1 MNKLLAAAQVLLCI
15 ICCNPKGH
23 AQNVGIPTVPTPQ
36 VASFPRYDNIGGVK
50 PTQGAN
56 TQVQMGGTASSVI
69 NSQNQFLRQPGNQ
82 NQQQQLEDIRKDVED
97 LDKGNA
103 QREYLQ
109 ATKIYRDAYSKLL
122 QLNPENFS
130 LADAVFITENAFY
143 NNTISYAQYSN
154 AIHHRVNLVRQIL
167 KREKLDTSNQ
177 LALNYGIQQL
187 YQRDNGYYF
196 ADRNTT
202 MNVPKLKYDFDDF
215 MGDKDWSKMFVS
227 KLIATNSGQCHSMP
241 LLYLMIAQQLK
252 AKAWLSISPQHSFIQ
267 FPDDNGNLLFYETT
281 NGNIV
286 SAQWMIQSGYINATA
301 IKNKTFLDTFS
312 QKQLWVYCLSD
323 LLMGYMDKFGYDEF
337 ATQMRKKIEQLEP
350 KNLTALIID
359 ENEITK
365 RTMRMIRAAGVKGV
379 DDLPNH
385 PNEYAAYKE
394 MHAAYAKI
402 DGTGYQDMP
411 KEAYERWLKTIEDE
425 KTKQENQ
432 EINRLISEQLKKAKV
447 TIQIKKQ

>member
-15 ICCNPKGH
+15 IFCNPKGH
-23 AQNVGIPTVPTPQ
+23 SQNVGIPTILTPQ
-36 VASFPRYDNIGGVK
+36 VASFPRYDNVGGVK
-50 PTQGAN
+50 PALGTN

-82 NQQQQLEDIRKDVED
+82 NQQQQLEDIRKDVEE

-103 QREYLQ
+103 QREYIQ

-122 QLNPENFS
+122 KLNPDDFS

-167 KREKLDTSNQ
+167 KREKLDTTNQ

-187 YQRDNGYYF
+187 YQRDNSYYY
-196 ADRNTT
+196 AERNTT
-202 MNVPKLKYDFDDF
+202 MSVPSLKYDFDDF
-215 MGDKDWSKMFVS
+215 MGEKDWSKMFVS

-312 QKQLWVYCLSD
+312 QKRLWVYCLSD
-323 LLMGYMDKFGYDEF
+323 LLMGYMDKFGYDDF
-337 ATQMRKKIEQLEP
+337 AAQMRKKIEQLEP

-394 MHAAYAKI
+394 MHAAYAMI

-425 KTKQENQ
+425 KKKQENQ
-432 EINRLISEQLKKAKV
+432 EINRLISEQLKKSKV

>member
-1 MNKLLAAAQVLLCI
+1 M
-15 ICCNPKGH
+15 
-23 AQNVGIPTVPTPQ
+23 
-36 VASFPRYDNIGGVK
+36 
-50 PTQGAN
+50 
-56 TQVQMGGTASSVI
+56 
-69 NSQNQFLRQPGNQ
+69 
-82 NQQQQLEDIRKDVED
+82 
-97 LDKGNA
+97 
-103 QREYLQ
+103 
-109 ATKIYRDAYSKLL
+109 

-143 NNTISYAQYSN
+143 NNTISYSQYSN

-177 LALNYGIQQL
+177 LALKYGIQQL
-187 YQRDNGYYF
+187 NQRDNSYYY
-196 ADRNTT
+196 AERNTT
-202 MNVPKLKYDFDDF
+202 MNVPPLKYDFDDF

-267 FPDDNGNLLFYETT
+267 FPDNNGNLLFYETT

-323 LLMGYMDKFGYDEF
+323 LLMGYMDKFGYDDF
-337 ATQMRKKIEQLEP
+337 AAQMRKKIEQLEP

-425 KTKQENQ
+425 KKKQETQ
-432 EINRLISEQLKKAKV
+432 EINRLIAEQLKKSKV